1 MTLTAT
7 KPHPIYLAGKW
18 VDSPD
23 RLEVSNPADPT
34 TPAGATYN
42 ATEAQYDEAVEA
54 AVAAFEQMRVLPAYE
69 RGRALREI
77 SNGIKA
83 RREEIGRI
91 LSLEAGKPIRDAL
104 VEVDRA
110 TLTFRL
116 GAEEAERMYRRGHPA
131 RPDGQLEGP
140 CRHHPPVPDRPGRRH
155 QPVQLPAEPGGPQG
169 RAGDRGRLLDR
180 AQAAIEGPAHDADRR
195 GDHRRRRPARRAR

>member
-7 KPHPIYLAGKW
+7 KPHPMYLAGRW
-18 VDSPD
+18 ADSPD
-23 RLEVSNPADPT
+23 MLVVDNPADPK

-42 ATEAQYDEAVEA
+42 ATEEQYEEAVTA
-54 AVAAFEQMRVLPAYE
+54 AVAAFEHTRVLPAFE

-116 GAEEAERMYRRGHPA
+116 GAEEAERMYGETIPLDLMASSKGRVGITRRFPIGPVAGISPFNFPLNLAAHKVAPA
-131 RPDGQLEGP
+131 IAAGCSIVLK
-140 CRHHPPVPDRPGRRH
+140 PPS
-155 QPVQLPAEPGGPQG
+155 
-169 RAGDRGRLLDR
+169 
-180 AQAAIEGPAHDADRR
+180 
-195 GDHRRRRPARRAR
+195 